1 MQSLSNAKYH
11 RRRTI
16 RIVPTLFVINQR
28 SVQPTIVNFDLLS
41 VEDDRF
47 LRRQEIFF
55 KRNALR
61 DEVFMVTG
69 PFGKVVGRF
78 WLLEVGSALSYTL
91 ALFGE
96 RRGVFLADN

>member
-28 SVQPTIVNFDLLS
+28 CVQPTIVNFDLLS

-47 LRRQEIFF
+47 LRRQKILY

-61 DEVFMVTG
+61 DEVVTMAR
-69 PFGKVVGRF
+69 PIGKVIRRFELRDGGRG
-78 WLLEVGSALSYTL
+78 LIYPLTI
-91 ALFGE
+91 FGE
-96 RRGVFLADN
+96 RRGICMADN